1 MQCWSSTKKL
11 RKFCHK
17 LLKQIKHFR
26 VYLKDLAIP
35 MTNNA
40 VEESLRNLAIA
51 RKLCPRQPIYLW
63 QKMEGGAA

>member
-26 VYLKDLAIP
+26 AYLRSCYFYD
-35 MTNNA
+35 
-40 VEESLRNLAIA
+40 
-51 RKLCPRQPIYLW
+51 Q
-63 QKMEGGAA
+63 